1 MKLSNSLEEYLKTI
15 YILKNTEKQV
25 RVTDIASKLKISK
38 PSVNKALNNLK
49 DIGLIEYEAY
59 GDIILTK
66 EGVNVA
72 KGIVKRYSMLKL
84 FLTEVLEVE
93 NDVAEAEA
101 KSMKYAI
108 SEDTVKK
115 LERYINKVLDLE
127 ELECGYDATN
137 PRCLDC
143 ARVTAKNRM
152 KKKKGNNKQ
161 C

>member
-25 RVTDIASKLKISK
+25 RVTDIANRLGISK

-49 DIGLIEYEAY
+49 DIELIEYEAY

-66 EGVNVA
+66 EGISTA
-72 KGIVKRYSMLKL
+72 KEIVKRYSMLKL
-84 FLTEVLEVE
+84 FLTEVLEVDK
-93 NDVAEAEA
+93 DVAEVEA

-115 LERYINKVLDLE
+115 LEGYINKVLDLGD
-127 ELECGYDATN
+127 LDCGYDATN
-137 PRCLDC
+137 PKCLNC
-143 ARVTAKNRM
+143 ARVTAKNRI
-152 KKKKGNNKQ
+152 KKEERK
-161 C
+161 